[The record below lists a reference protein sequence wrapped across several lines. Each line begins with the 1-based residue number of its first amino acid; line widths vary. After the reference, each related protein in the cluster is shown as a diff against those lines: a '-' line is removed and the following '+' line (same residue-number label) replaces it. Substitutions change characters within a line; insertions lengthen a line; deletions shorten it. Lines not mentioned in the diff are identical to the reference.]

1 MFLKVSKFPEQALA
15 GIGLG
20 SLAAVAFALVAQHG
34 FGVKPCPWCV
44 MQRGI
49 FLLIA
54 AVALLGWLFK
64 RQRPLRT
71 ASLAALLVLA
81 LAGLASAYYQHEV
94 AALMDTCKLTFAETV
109 LEALDLEMRWP
120 FVFMVTAT
128 CKEAAAYRLLGL
140 PYEIWSGLSFLLI
153 GGLSLLALSKKTQR

>member
-1 MFLKVSKFPEQALA
+1 MRALTASRVLAFSALVSLA
-15 GIGLG
+15 GV
-20 SLAAVAFALVAQHG
+20 AAALVAQYQ

-71 ASLAALLVLA
+71 ASLLALLVLA

-94 AALMDTCKLTFAETV
+94 ASLMDSCKQTFAET
-109 LEALDLEMRWP
+109 LLNALDLEMRWP

-128 CKEAAAYRLLGL
+128 CKEAAGHRLLGL
-140 PYEIWSGLSFLLI
+140 PYEIWSGLSFLLV
-153 GGLSLLALSKKTQR
+153 GGLSLLAVSKKTQR